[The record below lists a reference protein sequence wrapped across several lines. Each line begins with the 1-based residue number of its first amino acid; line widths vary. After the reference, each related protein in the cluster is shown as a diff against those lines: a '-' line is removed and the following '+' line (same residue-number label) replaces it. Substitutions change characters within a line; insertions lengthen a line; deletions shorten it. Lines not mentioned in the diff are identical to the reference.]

1 MIKVNIISGFLGA
14 GKTTFIKRL
23 LSACEGQKTVLLENE
38 FGEIG
43 IDAEIIQR
51 EGFDVIELSSG
62 CICCSMKMD
71 FEKSIVEIA
80 EKFKPDRIVIE
91 PTGVGMLSWI
101 TPILQKESIKSS
113 CELQSC
119 TTIVDA
125 VDYLENVDAFGE
137 FFRDQISTADTVVLS
152 KVQETDRETVRN
164 VAKAVKILSPNAT
177 VVDEQWDDIKDIEF
191 FGMIEGSFGKE
202 YGKLFKMDFEM
213 NEKESCS
220 CGCGRY
226 EDHSCSHEGYDR
238 SRGHDHSH
246 EGNCDCGCSCEGHDH
261 EHRDSAQGLMSVSV
275 VPRMGMSAD
284 ELEKRLKALSRGGY
298 GSVIRAKG
306 FVSGYDSAVEF
317 SYVNG
322 RYSIYGDAK
331 PGAHGLCVIGKELD
345 EQGIVDM
352 FKGSIE

>member
-23 LSACEGQKTVLLENE
+23 LRACEGQKTVLLENE

-43 IDAEIIQR
+43 IDAEIVKKD
-51 EGFDVIELSSG
+51 GFDVIELSSG

-101 TPILQKESIKSS
+101 TPILEKDGIKSL

-119 TTIVDA
+119 TTIVDS

-152 KVQETDRETVRN
+152 KVQETDRDTVKA
-164 VAKAVKILSPNAT
+164 VAKEVKTLSPNAT
-177 VVDEQWDDIKDIEF
+177 VVDEHWDDIKDVEF
-191 FGMIEGSFGKE
+191 LSMVEGSFGKD
-202 YGKLFKMDFEM
+202 YGKLFAMDFEM
-213 NEKESCS
+213 NSRGGCS
-220 CGCGRY
+220 CGCEGH
-226 EDHSCSHEGYDR
+226 EHSHGHNQSHEG
-238 SRGHDHSH
+238 H
-246 EGNCDCGCSCEGHDH
+246 CDCDCSCGGHDH
-261 EHRDSAQGLMSVSV
+261 EDRDSTQGLMSISV
-275 VPRMGMSAD
+275 VPYEGMSAC
-284 ELEKRLKALSRGGY
+284 ELEKRLEALSKGDY
-298 GSVIRAKG
+298 GSIIRAKG
-306 FVSGYDSAVEF
+306 FVSGGGSTVEF

-322 RYSIYGDAK
+322 RYSIYDDANT
-331 PGAHGLCVIGKELD
+331 GAHGICVIGKELN
-345 EQGIVDM
+345 EQGIEDM
-352 FKGSIE
+352 FKG

>member
-23 LSACEGQKTVLLENE
+23 LGACEGQKTVLLENE

-43 IDAEIIQR
+43 IDAEIVKKD
-51 EGFDVIELSSG
+51 GFDVIELSSG

-101 TPILQKESIKSS
+101 TPILEKDSIKSV

-119 TTIVDA
+119 TTIVDS

-137 FFRDQISTADTVVLS
+137 FFRDQISTANTVVLS
-152 KVQETDRETVRN
+152 KVQETDRATVRK
-164 VAKAVKILSPNAT
+164 VAKEVEILSPNAT
-177 VVDEQWDDIKDIEF
+177 VVDEQWDDIKDLEF
-191 FGMIEGSFGKE
+191 LSMVEGSFGKD

-213 NEKESCS
+213 NSNGACS
-220 CGCGRY
+220 CGCTGN
-226 EDHSCSHEGYDR
+226 
-238 SRGHDHSH
+238 DHSH
-246 EGNCDCGCSCEGHDH
+246 EQTQGHGDEGGCDCGCSCEGHDH
-261 EHRDSAQGLMSVSV
+261 EHRDSTQGLMSISL
-275 VPRMGMSAD
+275 VPREQMSMC
-284 ELEKRLKALSRGGY
+284 ELEKALKALSEGAHGR
-298 GSVIRAKG
+298 VIRAKG
-306 FVSGYDSAVEF
+306 FVSGEGSAVEF

-322 RYSIYGDAK
+322 RYSIYNDAK
-331 PGAHGLCVIGKELD
+331 PGARGLCIIGKKLD
-345 EQGIVDM
+345 EQGIVGM
-352 FKGSIE
+352 FK